1 MGTPSID
8 TTSHDAVI
16 TTDNTPT
23 EIAALVGATTTEN
36 RRDAGASTWG
46 ATAIASG
53 NDLLVQ
59 VTGQVGKTIAWEIL
73 EDSVR

>member
-23 EIAALVGATTTEN
+23 EIA
-36 RRDAGASTWG
+36 
-46 ATAIASG
+46 SG

-59 VTGQVGKTIAWEIL
+59 VTGQVGKTIVWEIL